1 MGSQNYPLRSSGIYH
16 SLPQFDPSI
25 KELTAIITGAWGISG
40 FGTLRALLD
49 SPHRWSKIYTVS
61 RSPPPTAM
69 LKLIPY
75 ALHSRIQHVSCD
87 FVSAKPEQIAAKL
100 KEAKVTADYIF
111 YYSYLQPRPE
121 PGAPAWS
128 NEEQLVKVN
137 VGMLSNFLQALPLAS
152 INPKRFLL
160 QTGGKHYGTHIGRAR
175 APCLESD
182 PQPRHL
188 APNFYYNQEDLL
200 FAHCAKSGIGWNVI
214 RPPWIIGATTT
225 AQMNA
230 LYPFSV
236 YAAVA
241 AERRLPLVFNSTWYT
256 WQDDSHHSSA
266 RLNGYLSEWAVLEEK
281 CKNEAFN
288 SQDTSPISWDRL
300 WEELIRWFD
309 VKQGFVPPQEDE
321 SKMIEFAIGGG
332 KETPMGYGP
341 PGTTKFAFTILSWSK
356 DPENAKA
363 WKGIMERHGLTHD
376 PFLDVGGNFTFADTA
391 YVKFGPL
398 GMNKVREKLS
408 TILLALDVILRMRT
422 GSTSWLDWVCG
433 YDGSHL

>member
-25 KELTAIITGAWGISG
+25 KGLTAIITGAWGISG

-61 RSPPPTAM
+61 RSPPSIEM
-69 LKLIPY
+69 LKLLPVN
-75 ALHSRIQHVSCD
+75 LHSRIPHIACD
-87 FVSAKPEQIAAKL
+87 FVSAEPAQIAAAL
-100 KEAKVTADYIF
+100 EEANATADYIF
-111 YYSYLQPRPE
+111 YYSYLQPRPD
-121 PGAPAWS
+121 PGAPPWS
-128 NEEQLVKVN
+128 NEDQLVKVN
-137 VGMLSNFLQALPLAS
+137 ASMLSNFLQALPLAS
-152 INPKRFLL
+152 IKPKRFLL
-160 QTGGKHYGTHIGRAR
+160 QTGGKNYGTHIGRAR

-188 APNFYYNQEDLL
+188 APNFYYAQEDLL
-200 FAHCAKSGIGWNVI
+200 FDFGAGNNVGWNVI
-214 RPPWIIGATTT
+214 RPPWIIGATNN

-230 LYPFSV
+230 FYPFSV

-241 AERRLPLVFNSTWYT
+241 AERGLPLVFNSTWYM
-256 WQDDSHHSSA
+256 WQDDSHHSTA
-266 RLNGYLSEWAVLEEK
+266 LLTGYLSEWAVLEDK

-300 WEELIRWFD
+300 WEELIRWFS
-309 VKQGFVPPQEDE
+309 VEQGFAPPQEDE

-341 PGTTKFAFTILSWSK
+341 PGVTKFAFTMLSWAK

-363 WKGIMERHGLTHD
+363 WRAIMERHGLTHN
-376 PFLDVGGNFTFADTA
+376 PFLDVEGNFSFADPA
-391 YVKFGPL
+391 FVKFGPL
-398 GMNKVREKLS
+398 GMNKVS
-408 TILLALDVILRMRT
+408 ND
-422 GSTSWLDWVCG
+422 S
-433 YDGSHL
+433 